1 MPSRG
6 EPASALVPGLALLV
20 GIGLFAR
27 ALTALVGAGSA
38 LIVAI
43 ATGVVVGNTVGLSD
57 WTARGVETDT
67 LWLNAG
73 IVLMGASITVDTLVA
88 AGPRV
93 LGVVVGAVVLSL
105 LLVELLARSLFDVP
119 QKVGS
124 LLAAGSSICGV
135 SAVAA
140 VSGSIEPKKHHVA
153 YAAATVLV
161 FDVVTLAVYPFLGR
175 LLGLSDIVFGL
186 WAGATMF
193 STGPVTAAG
202 FAYSD
207 AAGEWAVLAKLT
219 RNALIGLVAV
229 TYALYYSKQRRG
241 ATTGGTPAFLW
252 RTFPKFIIGFVA
264 LMALANLGLFEAAQV
279 RAFQT
284 ASNWL
289 FLLAFAGLGLRI
301 DIDSLRSTGAVPATV
316 VGLTLTLVSGVTLAA
331 LLWLF

>member
-1 MPSRG
+1 M
-6 EPASALVPGLALLV
+6 PGLALLA

-27 ALTALVGAGSA
+27 ALTAVLGVGSA
-38 LIVAI
+38 LVVAI
-43 ATGVVVGNTVGLSD
+43 ATGVVVGNTVGLPER
-57 WTARGVETDT
+57 TASGVDTDT

-73 IVLMGASITVDTLVA
+73 IVLMGASIPVDTLVE
-88 AGPRV
+88 AGPAV
-93 LGVVVGAVVLSL
+93 LLVVVGAVASSL
-105 LLVELLARSLFDVP
+105 LLVELFARSLFDVP

-124 LLAAGSSICGV
+124 LLAAGTSICGV

-140 VSGSIEPKKHHVA
+140 VSGSIDPKKHHVA

-175 LLGLSDIVFGL
+175 VLGLSDIVFGL
-186 WAGATMF
+186 WAGTTMF

-229 TYALYYSKQRRG
+229 TYALYYSKQRR
-241 ATTGGTPAFLW
+241 ATRTEGTPSFLW
-252 RTFPKFIIGFVA
+252 RTFPKFILGFVA
-264 LMALANLGLFEAAQV
+264 LMVLSNLGLFDPAQV
-279 RAFQT
+279 RAFQS
-284 ASNWL
+284 ASEWL

-301 DIDSLRSTGAVPATV
+301 DLESLRSTGAVPATV
-316 VGLTLTLVSGVTLAA
+316 VGLTLTLVSAITLVA
-331 LLWLF
+331 LLWLFN